1 MRLYDIT
8 QEPRYLALVNYFVE
22 ERGTQ
27 PHFYDI
33 EYEKRGKTSYWN
45 TYGPAWMVMDKPYSQ
60 AHQPISEQPVAIGH
74 AVRFVYLMTGVA
86 ISPA

>member
-1 MRLYDIT
+1 M
-8 QEPRYLALVNYFVE
+8 ALVNYFVE

-45 TYGPAWMVMDKPYSQ
+45 TYGPAWMVMDKAYSQ
-60 AHQPISEQPVAIGH
+60 AHQPPNS
-74 AVRFVYLMTGVA
+74 R
-86 ISPA
+86 SPSAMRYVSST